1 MFSTNFDTCKRTSP
15 DTRSPRHHTTHQH
28 AAVFP
33 SLVGWGT
40 YSLDSATEPQQ
51 TEELQDACSP
61 STQGLPDAALCFGLG
76 RCRDLV
82 LCQHSGGAPVY
93 RRFPFYPPVR
103 PSSYPSAC
111 YHLFFCLG
119 YGPVHGV
126 CYCLFLVHRV
136 VGCGLVEKGSVH
148 VGDLGIYS
156 LGLVGPNPFVKD
168 ARLPLM
174 QGELRRRGK
183 RRN

>member
-1 MFSTNFDTCKRTSP
+1 
-15 DTRSPRHHTTHQH
+15 
-28 AAVFP
+28 
-33 SLVGWGT
+33 
-40 YSLDSATEPQQ
+40 
-51 TEELQDACSP
+51 
-61 STQGLPDAALCFGLG
+61 
-76 RCRDLV
+76 
-82 LCQHSGGAPVY
+82 
-93 RRFPFYPPVR
+93 
-103 PSSYPSAC
+103 
-111 YHLFFCLG
+111 
-119 YGPVHGV
+119 
-126 CYCLFLVHRV
+126 